1 MIFSTGTFN
10 RLIRLNKNL
19 EGVISLCTILTKLL
33 TEEIQMQ

>member
-1 MIFSTGTFN
+1 MAFGAETFN

-19 EGVISLCTILTKLL
+19 EGVMSLCIILTKLL